1 MLRKKL
7 REKITKLSSVIPGK
21 DFILLRL
28 RCAYPPTFC
37 TAISQPPMSS
47 KLLTMRSRRTA
58 ACRIA
63 ESRFAGRGA
72 LETQGAPQKFAPE
85 NQGRSFCFFDPGG
98 RRRAAGAA
106 RSRDRFNQTSL
117 QKHASLCSP
126 ARAPC
131 RVECDPLFSFGRTWL
146 MGKKRSLG
154 VCRRVSHERAKALA
168 NNQALSSCKE
178 PWISAP

>member
-1 MLRKKL
+1 
-7 REKITKLSSVIPGK
+7 
-21 DFILLRL
+21 
-28 RCAYPPTFC
+28 
-37 TAISQPPMSS
+37 MSS

-131 RVECDPLFSFGRTWL
+131 RVECDPLRDIILTIGFLGNSRRTDHDPPQACSAASSRSTSTTRAPAASIASVLASPMPDAPPVTAATLPSNSFAIFSLLLVWGCHDL
-146 MGKKRSLG
+146 K
-154 VCRRVSHERAKALA
+154 
-168 NNQALSSCKE
+168 
-178 PWISAP
+178 